1 MFLVFTEIKHKFD
14 LDGSHIFQAS
24 FNAQPELNFLVPV
37 PQKFQLNRVGGGFAY
52 VSYDI
57 LKGIYLCCKV
67 YLAALLK
74 LKAFTF
80 WGFSCGGGYGLMH

>member
-14 LDGSHIFQAS
+14 LGASHIFQAS
-24 FNAQPELNFLVPV
+24 FSVQPELNFLVPV

-74 LKAFTF
+74 LKAIYVL
-80 WGFSCGGGYGLMH
+80 GF